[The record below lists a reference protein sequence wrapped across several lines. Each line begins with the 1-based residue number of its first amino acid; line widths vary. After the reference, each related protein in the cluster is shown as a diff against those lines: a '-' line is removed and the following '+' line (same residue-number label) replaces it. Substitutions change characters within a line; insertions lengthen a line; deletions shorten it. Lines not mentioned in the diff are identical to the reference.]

1 MTDARYD
8 CRRRLY
14 QQPTPFK
21 YHPLKYVSAY
31 RYGVHMASDT
41 TTDSNKVLVRI
52 RHAGKAIDIIGMVM
66 NVACIVMLVLGC
78 FGLAMAFVAPDV
90 QLPWQELIADSSFVR
105 LVDATIPAGSIP
117 QHARV
122 AINLFAFDL
131 SQFVLI
137 ALISILRGLVRE
149 LSTSEHPFR
158 AQTAAQLRR
167 NIWWFIPLFFW
178 NLLAAIMLVLVALL
192 LSYLIDYGAY
202 LQNRADETMHV
213 QEQVIVS
220 LAEITENKSGQ
231 TGSHVL
237 RVAEYTRILAEELGY
252 PQESIDELRLAAT
265 MHDIGKLLVPT
276 EILEKPGRLTDEE
289 YAIIKRHTTDG
300 GRLLENVDGEIMQL
314 SRTIALDHH
323 ERWDG
328 RGYAR
333 GLDGETISLEGRIVA
348 VADVYDAL
356 TSRRSYK
363 EAWDS
368 HEAYDEI
375 VRCAGTQFDPT
386 VVEAFKKR
394 YADIDATRIRL
405 ADNA

>member
-1 MTDARYD
+1 
-8 CRRRLY
+8 
-14 QQPTPFK
+14 
-21 YHPLKYVSAY
+21 
-31 RYGVHMASDT
+31 MASDA
-41 TTDSNKVLVRI
+41 TTDSNKVLARI

-78 FGLAMAFVAPDV
+78 FGLVMAFVAPDV
-90 QLPWQELIADSSFVR
+90 QLPWPELIADSSFVR

-202 LQNRADETMHV
+202 LQDRADETMHV